1 MTYENALEFIYSR
14 RKYAKSNSLERIE
27 ALLSQLGNP
36 QNKMEFVHIVGTNGK
51 GSVSTMIASALCESG
66 YKTGLF
72 TSPFVTQFCERIQL
86 NMEYIK
92 EDVFSQTVEEI
103 KKACEEIE
111 KDGFCPTFFETVL
124 ACALL
129 YYAQSGCQI
138 AVLEAGIGGKDD
150 STNVIA
156 PPLAVVITSVSFDH
170 VDVLGNT
177 LEEIALSKCGVI
189 KECCPVIS
197 FPKENCG
204 LDFVPQQKEVCNI
217 IEKVCKEK
225 HSNLVYPNISAV
237 SNISS
242 SLKGNSFTFDN
253 TQYFTGLCG
262 KHQIANAM
270 TALSA
275 LSVLSQR
282 LEKISSQSIVSGLKK
297 AFLPAR
303 METVSDEPLVLLD
316 GGHNEGC
323 MKALAKAAEEYLSG
337 KKITAVLAFMKDKDY
352 AASLKIIAPF
362 CSNIVFTLADEFR
375 GEQPQEIAKHAKGLC
390 ENTYTIE
397 NISLAFKKAQ
407 ELCEKDGAIICA
419 GSFYCVSEIRK
430 IFFN

>member
-27 ALLSQLGNP
+27 ALLSKLGNP

-72 TSPFVTQFCERIQL
+72 TSPFVTTFCERIQL
-86 NMEYIK
+86 DMKYIEK
-92 EDVFSQTVEEI
+92 DAFSKTVETV
-103 KKACEEIE
+103 KRACEEIE
-111 KDGFCPTFFETVL
+111 KDGFCPTFFESVL

-129 YYAQSGCQI
+129 YYAQSGCQV
-138 AVLEAGIGGKDD
+138 AVLEAGIGGRDD
-150 STNVIA
+150 STNIIP

-170 VDVLGNT
+170 VEVLGNT
-177 LEEIALSKCGVI
+177 LEEIAASKCGVI
-189 KECCPVIS
+189 KENCPVIS
-197 FPKENCG
+197 FPKENNG
-204 LDFVPQQKEVCNI
+204 LDFVSQKSSVCGV

-225 HSNLVYPNISAV
+225 HSELIYPNISAV

-242 SLKGNSFTFDN
+242 SLKGNAFTFN
-253 TQYFTGLCG
+253 KTQYFTRLCG

-270 TALSA
+270 TAISTLN
-275 LSVLSQR
+275 VLSQK
-282 LEKISSQSIVSGLKK
+282 LDKISSQSIVNGIKK
-297 AFLPAR
+297 TFLPAR
-303 METVSDEPLVLLD
+303 METVSENPLVLLD

-323 MKALAKAAEEYLSG
+323 MKALAKAIKEHLGE

-352 AASLKIIAPF
+352 ASSLKIIAPL
-362 CSNIVFTLADEFR
+362 CDSIVFTLADSQR
-375 GEQPQEIAKHAKGLC
+375 GEKPQEIAKHAKGLC
-390 ENTYTIE
+390 EKIYTNE
-397 NISLAFKKAQ
+397 NISLAFEKAK
-407 ELCEKDGAIICA
+407 EICDKDGAIICA

-430 IFFN
+430 NFFT